1 MVDTQK
7 FYIDFVAKLPIF
19 AVLSGILVGG
29 AVIATSALGLNFG
42 IDFAGGYEIQVKFP
56 KETTELEVQAAIEPL
71 GLGDARIQRFGAQED
86 NEFLILVRE
95 HGTISEADKA
105 KIKAE
110 YEALAGSAENV
121 ESFAIAESGET
132 VSITFA
138 GPVDETKVTEIL
150 TQRGL
155 ILKDVTRGERQDKPS
170 FRIELVSIA
179 DQIQTSL
186 QESLEL
192 SEGTDIVRRV
202 EFVGP
207 QVGNQ
212 LRNQGI
218 LAVLYALGFI
228 LIYVAIRFD
237 LAFSPGAVVALI
249 HDVIITVGVFA
260 VFQLEFNLPIIAAI
274 LALVGYSLNDTIV
287 VYDRIR
293 ENSVRYRGRALRD
306 LVNTSLNQT
315 LSRTLITSLTTLLTT
330 LALLIFGGGIVR
342 DFAIALTVGVLIGTY
357 SSIAIASPVYIF
369 LRERSESQ
377 ASGGGGGSGTSSTTS
392 STAAA

>member
-1 MVDTQK
+1 MSDTER
-7 FYIDFVAKLPIF
+7 FRIDFISKLGLF
-19 AVLSGILVGG
+19 AIVSGVLVGG

-56 KETTELEVQAAIEPL
+56 KTVTEGELKSAIEPL
-71 GLGDARIQRFGAQED
+71 GLGDARIQRFGAED
-86 NEFLILVRE
+86 QNEFLILVRE
-95 HGTISEADKA
+95 TGTISDEDKA
-105 KIKAE
+105 GIKAD
-110 YEALAGSAENV
+110 YEALAGSVDNV
-121 ESFAIAESGET
+121 TNLAIAESGET
-132 VSITFA
+132 VTIGFA
-138 GPVDETKVTEIL
+138 APVDEAAVRDVLTK
-150 TQRGL
+150 RGL
-155 ILKDVTRGERQDKPS
+155 EIKELSKGQRADKPD
-170 FRIELVSIA
+170 FRIDLVSIA
-179 DQIQTSL
+179 DQIESSL
-186 QESLEL
+186 QQSFEMP
-192 SEGTDIVRRV
+192 EGGDIVRRV

-218 LAVLYALGFI
+218 LAVIYALGFI
-228 LIYVAIRFD
+228 LVYVAIRFD

-293 ENSVRYRGRALRD
+293 ENSVRYRGRTLRD

-315 LSRTLITSLTTLLTT
+315 LSRTLITSVTTLLAT
-330 LALLIFGGGIVR
+330 LSLLIFGGGIVR

-357 SSIAIASPVYIF
+357 SSIAVASPVYIV
-369 LRERSESQ
+369 LRERALRKQGKSP
-377 ASGGGGGSGTSSTTS
+377 APAPGST
-392 STAAA
+392 TAAA

>member
-1 MVDTQK
+1 R
-7 FYIDFVAKLPIF
+7 
-19 AVLSGILVGG
+19 
-29 AVIATSALGLNFG
+29 
-42 IDFAGGYEIQVKFP
+42 
-56 KETTELEVQAAIEPL
+56 ET
-71 GLGDARIQRFGAQED
+71 
-86 NEFLILVRE
+86 
-95 HGTISEADKA
+95 GTISREDKA
-105 KIKAE
+105 AIKAD
-110 YEALAGSAENV
+110 YEALAGAAENL
-121 ESFAIAESGET
+121 ENFAIAESGET
-132 VSITFA
+132 VTLGFA
-138 GPVDETKVTEIL
+138 GPVDEQKVREIL
-150 TQRGL
+150 TGRGL
-155 ILKDVTRGERQDKPS
+155 IIKNVNSGDRADKPT
-170 FRIELVSIA
+170 FQLELVSIA
-179 DQIQTSL
+179 DQIEESL
-186 QESLEL
+186 QKSMGLE
-192 SEGTDIVRRV
+192 ETAEIVRRV

-218 LAVLYALGFI
+218 LAVIYALGFI

-293 ENSVRYRGRALRD
+293 ENAVRYRGRALRD

-315 LSRTLITSLTTLLTT
+315 LSRTLITSITTLLAT
-330 LALLIFGGGIVR
+330 ASLLVFGGGIVR

-357 SSIAIASPVYIF
+357 SSIAVASPVYIF
-369 LRERSESQ
+369 LRERSKDE
-377 ASGGGGGSGTSSTTS
+377 AGGNGGSTAPKSS